1 MKDRRHN
8 PIVSAAVVGRV
19 AKKLRQISAGS
30 WAETSPAIIHAAA
43 AKMATPMNGAKRRT
57 RLRNYVGA
65 PLREFRLRYLTNG
78 GWRDGWVGLVL
89 ALVMAWYAAQT
100 FVYLARLDG
109 GSR

>member
-1 MKDRRHN
+1 
-8 PIVSAAVVGRV
+8 
-19 AKKLRQISAGS
+19 
-30 WAETSPAIIHAAA
+30 
-43 AKMATPMNGAKRRT
+43 
-57 RLRNYVGA
+57 
-65 PLREFRLRYLTNG
+65 LREFRLRYLTNG